1 MTAPVQP
8 APEQNPAQVPVQQ
21 PVPAP
26 AAAPE
31 PAPEDG
37 EDSERAKIWP
47 PPPEKLLE
55 FMMGARFSIIEES
68 GDEATPE
75 TADRQVAPSPGPTPP
90 APQQAQQ
97 APVKE

>member
-1 MTAPVQP
+1 VTAPVQP

-31 PAPEDG
+31 PAPVDPN
-37 EDSERAKIWP
+37 APWP
-47 PPPEKLLE
+47 PDEQTLMQLQ
-55 FMMGARFSIIEES
+55 MDARFSIIEES